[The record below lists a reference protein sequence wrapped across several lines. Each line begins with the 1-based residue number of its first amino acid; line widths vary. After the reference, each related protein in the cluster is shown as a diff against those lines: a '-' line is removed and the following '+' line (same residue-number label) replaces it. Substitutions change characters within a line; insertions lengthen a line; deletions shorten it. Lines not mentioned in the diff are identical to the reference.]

1 MLTGK
6 VIGNATDMFNHCKE
20 TLAHGLKL
28 NENDNTG
35 TIREFVYISKE
46 EVDRSNT
53 PDDTLVGTR
62 RFHSIR
68 NTETPLTVESR
79 NLSCFCEA
87 CLSAGQCENVE
98 YVESWKRSSLFK
110 AKKP

>member
-53 PDDTLVGTR
+53 PDVATLVGTR
-62 RFHSIR
+62 RLVVSGTQER
-68 NTETPLTVESR
+68 L
-79 NLSCFCEA
+79 
-87 CLSAGQCENVE
+87 
-98 YVESWKRSSLFK
+98 
-110 AKKP
+110 